1 MSTLFAFGTLGSDDN
16 NLFHHTYPYMI
27 LLCLNFIDWG
37 CIKFLILLKNKKIE
51 LTKKAEFNEENKLI
65 ENKLVKK

>member
-1 MSTLFAFGTLGSDDN
+1 MSTLFVFGTLGSEES

-27 LLCLNFIDWG
+27 LLWLNFIDWG

-51 LTKKAEFNEENKLI
+51 LAKKSETIKETKFI
-65 ENKLVKK
+65 EKKIAKK